1 VTGSDPRYDLLLKGG
16 RVIDPLN
23 EIDAAMDIAVSDG
36 KIAAVN
42 QDIPSQ
48 QAETTADVSGLIVT
62 PGLVDT
68 HTHVYGFEH
77 WVQADEYAFPNGVT
91 TLVDAGGSGYRTF
104 DEFRREVIEEA
115 RVRVLALVN
124 IVASGMLGA
133 VEQDVSEMQSAPCA
147 EVVRRN
153 RDVVVGVKIAH
164 YRGAGWEAV
173 DGAVRAAE
181 SSDSIVMVDYNEHP
195 NRSYRELLL
204 DHMRPGDVS
213 THMYSRGS
221 AQVDDSG
228 RVPDYIWQARER
240 GVLFDVGHGKGS
252 FVYDRAKPSME
263 QGHVPNTISS
273 DIHGLSFFLPRAA
286 LPVAMSK
293 LMMLGVTLN
302 DAIAKATSVPASVIG
317 RPELGSLSVGAE
329 ADIAAFEIQEGCF
342 GFLDCS
348 LARME
353 GKCLLTCHL
362 TVRAGKVVWDLNGVS
377 RPLWRAAG
385 DS

>member
-1 VTGSDPRYDLLLKGG
+1 
-16 RVIDPLN
+16 
-23 EIDAAMDIAVSDG
+23 
-36 KIAAVN
+36 
-42 QDIPSQ
+42 
-48 QAETTADVSGLIVT
+48 
-62 PGLVDT
+62 
-68 HTHVYGFEH
+68 
-77 WVQADEYAFPNGVT
+77 
-91 TLVDAGGSGYRTF
+91 
-104 DEFRREVIEEA
+104 
-115 RVRVLALVN
+115 
-124 IVASGMLGA
+124 
-133 VEQDVSEMQSAPCA
+133 MQSAPCA

-153 RDVVVGVKIAH
+153 RDVVVGVKTAH
-164 YRGAGWEAV
+164 YRGAGGEAV

-181 SSDSIVMVDYNEHP
+181 SSDSIVMVDYSEHP

-362 TVRAGKVVWDLNGVS
+362 TVRAGKVMWDLNGVS